1 MLELVRNT
9 FKDLVEINCE
19 FIKPKD
25 GFSSEAEKFR
35 RWSAWESSRGN
46 DIPVILLDFDDWMSY
61 LNPFAF
67 VFYICF
73 MFFSFFVH
81 LECFTLLFPKCLNG
95 RFYSREAID
104 FYPVLRQKRSPDVFY
119 KKGVLKNFAKFT
131 RKHQCH
137 SLFLIK
143 VACLSLAHV
152 FSGEYFS
159 KNFKNSFFYKTPLDD
174 CLWK

>member
-35 RWSAWESSRGN
+35 RWSAWENSRGN
-46 DIPVILLDFDDWMSY
+46 DIPVILLGFDDWMSY
-61 LNPFAF
+61 LNPFGF
-67 VFYICF
+67 LFYICF
-73 MFFSFFVH
+73 VFFSFFVH

-104 FYPVLRQKRSPDVFY
+104 FYPVWRQKRSPDVFY
-119 KKGVLKNFAKFT
+119 KKGVLKTLRSSQESTCATISFWLKLHA
-131 RKHQCH
+131 
-137 SLFLIK
+137 S
-143 VACLSLAHV
+143 AWHV
-152 FSGEYFS
+152 FSGEFFS
-159 KNFKNSFFYKTPLDD
+159 KNFKNSFFYRTPLSDY
-174 CLWK
+174 LWK